1 MKTLIID
8 ATGEKILL
16 GLILNKNIYTGTYIN
31 SKKNYDRLIIL
42 INKFILKYK
51 TKLEKIKRIYVN
63 RGPGSYAGI
72 RNSLSIVKAIHM
84 SKKIDYYAYSY
95 LELKHKKKIQYHQKN
110 FKNLKEL
117 PNLCDKFNVKKNLIK
132 PIYLS

>member
-16 GLILNKNIYTGTYIN
+16 GLILDKNIYTGTYIN

-51 TKLEKIKRIYVN
+51 TKLEKIKRIYVKLLFIF
-63 RGPGSYAGI
+63 S
-72 RNSLSIVKAIHM
+72 
-84 SKKIDYYAYSY
+84 
-95 LELKHKKKIQYHQKN
+95 
-110 FKNLKEL
+110 
-117 PNLCDKFNVKKNLIK
+117 
-132 PIYLS
+132 